1 MKNNVSIKDIAKM
14 AGVSIATVSRVIN
27 KSGKVAKET
36 EENILQIMK
45 ENNYVP
51 NLLAKGIRT
60 NKVTTVGIVIPDIS
74 NEFFSKIA
82 KQIQTLFFAK
92 GYASIICN
100 TSEDDKIEKQCIEML
115 QAQQVGGIIH
125 IVSEKPEELFPC
137 DPYKAAALKC
147 AAELMNDCMDNIYEI
162 MHQVYPKTFRPQ
174 LYISSSKEINAVA
187 IGRCEIVVYAGLI
200 FKVIELIDQKYT
212 DDILNEYD
220 ILKPISKDEVRAGI
234 RVYTWRFIVLH
245 ELFHIWHA
253 HSVWRSKYH
262 FNENGKVENNINE
275 NEVID
280 AQVTILDEIVLQ
292 KRLELTEKEKQAYIT
307 RQAMELDADSC
318 AISMIINMLM
328 RDARARLEQEIVEDE
343 EKYITAEVGL
353 IMGALATAFSLFD
366 GNAGAKFELLKVNLE
381 SMTHPIP
388 AIRMYV
394 AEEVVDGMLWKYYPD
409 QEKHFE
415 IEKEWKHIVC
425 DVEPYYKG
433 KVDMGRVF
441 YYTAY
446 TEKAQRHLE
455 KLRVRLNDMR
465 ETLENTALCA
475 LAEKMED
482 EDMKFDPQSVWF
494 TDEGASTHGWI
505 NPATGENTAIKLR

>member
-1 MKNNVSIKDIAKM
+1 M
-14 AGVSIATVSRVIN
+14 
-27 KSGKVAKET
+27 
-36 EENILQIMK
+36 
-45 ENNYVP
+45 
-51 NLLAKGIRT
+51 
-60 NKVTTVGIVIPDIS
+60 
-74 NEFFSKIA
+74 
-82 KQIQTLFFAK
+82 IQRKFI
-92 GYASIICN
+92 G
-100 TSEDDKIEKQCIEML
+100 SE
-115 QAQQVGGIIH
+115 IH
-125 IVSEKPEELFPC
+125 IVSEKPEELLPR

-147 AAELMNDCMDNIYEI
+147 AAELMNDCLDNIYEI
-162 MHQVYPKTFRPQ
+162 MHPAYSKTFRPQ
-174 LYISSSKEINAVA
+174 LYISSSDEINAVA
-187 IGRCEIVVYAGLI
+187 IGSNEIVIYAGLI
-200 FKVIELIDQKYT
+200 FKVIELIEQKYT

-220 ILKPISKDEVRAGI
+220 ILKPTSKDEIRAGI

-253 HSVWRSKYH
+253 HGVWRSRYH

-275 NEVID
+275 NEMID
-280 AQVTILDEIVLQ
+280 SQVTILDEMTLRKTFV
-292 KRLELTEKEKQAYIT
+292 LTEKEKQVYLT

-318 AISMIINMLM
+318 AFSTIINMLM
-328 RDARARLEQEIVEDE
+328 RDARARTEQGCIENEDE
-343 EKYITAEVGL
+343 YIVAEVGL
-353 IMGALATAFSLFD
+353 IMGALATAFSFFD
-366 GNAGAKFELLKVNLE
+366 GNAGAKFELLKLNLE

-409 QEKHFE
+409 QAKHFE

-425 DVEPYYKG
+425 DIEPYYKG

-455 KLRVRLNDMR
+455 KLRFRLNDMR
-465 ETLENTALCA
+465 ETLKKTTLCA

-482 EDMKFDPQSVWF
+482 EDVKFDPQSVWF
-494 TDEGASTHGWI
+494 TDEGVSKRGWI

>member
-1 MKNNVSIKDIAKM
+1 MMQEKH
-14 AGVSIATVSRVIN
+14 IN
-27 KSGKVAKET
+27 GE
-36 EENILQIMK
+36 
-45 ENNYVP
+45 
-51 NLLAKGIRT
+51 
-60 NKVTTVGIVIPDIS
+60 
-74 NEFFSKIA
+74 
-82 KQIQTLFFAK
+82 
-92 GYASIICN
+92 
-100 TSEDDKIEKQCIEML
+100 
-115 QAQQVGGIIH
+115 IH

-147 AAELMNDCMDNIYEI
+147 AAELMNDCLDNIYEI
-162 MHQVYPKTFRPQ
+162 MHPAYPKTFR
-174 LYISSSKEINAVA
+174 LRFYISLSNEINAVA
-187 IGRCEIVVYAGLI
+187 VGSSEIVVYAGLI
-200 FKVIELIDQKYT
+200 FKVIELIEQKYT
-212 DDILNEYD
+212 DDILNEYA
-220 ILKPISKDEVRAGI
+220 ILKSISKDEVRAGI

-253 HSVWRSKYH
+253 HGIWRSKYH
-262 FNENGKVENNINE
+262 FNENGKVENNING

-280 AQVTILDEIVLQ
+280 AQVAILDEIVLQ
-292 KRLELTEKEKQAYIT
+292 KRFELTEKEKQMYIT

-328 RDARARLEQEIVEDE
+328 GDARARLEQEIIDDE

-353 IMGALATAFSLFD
+353 IMGALATVFSLFD
-366 GNAGAKFELLKVNLE
+366 GNAGAKFELLKLNLE

-388 AIRMYV
+388 AIRMYA

-409 QEKHFE
+409 QAKHFE

-455 KLRVRLNDMR
+455 KLRFRLNDMR
-465 ETLENTALCA
+465 ETLKKTTLCA

-494 TDEGASTHGWI
+494 TDEGVSKRGWI